1 MAELDTTERLTLSW
15 CSWKDIHVCDLIF
28 FFFLEVSQVD
38 RQREDGEEPLNQ
50 VELPDKKQLTPEG
63 HHAPNTVGK
72 NTSQDTD
79 VVPSEQQGPRCES
92 CGTALPGKADVT
104 VTPSAYLARRR
115 FEYDAQGNL
124 FLYSKLDSPRAGA
137 RPRQC
142 NRCREAVSRAQ
153 ALNADQGAHSKEEPR
168 KRTTGG
174 KGLSHK
180 SRLITR
186 QKAHREDA
194 PSGRKD
200 QGGGG
205 PPRQTSGKS
214 GGPEAPPN
222 QEMP

>member
-1 MAELDTTERLTLSW
+1 MTL
-15 CSWKDIHVCDLIF
+15 L

-38 RQREDGEEPLNQ
+38 RQREHGEEPLNQ
-50 VELPDKKQLTPEG
+50 VELPDKKQPTPEG

-79 VVPSEQQGPRCES
+79 VVPSEQQGPWCES

-124 FLYSKLDSPRAGA
+124 FLYSKLDAPHAGA

-153 ALNADQGAHSKEEPR
+153 ALDADQGAHSKEEAR

-186 QKAHREDA
+186 QKAHREEA

-214 GGPEAPPN
+214 GGPEAPAT